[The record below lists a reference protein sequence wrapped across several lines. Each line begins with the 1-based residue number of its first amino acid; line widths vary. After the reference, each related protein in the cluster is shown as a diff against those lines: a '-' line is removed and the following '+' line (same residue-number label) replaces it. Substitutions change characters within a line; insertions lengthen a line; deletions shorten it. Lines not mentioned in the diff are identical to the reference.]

1 MAKWDVKQIEYVAR
15 LARLDLSPAEKE
27 KFSRQLAE
35 ITKYIEK
42 LNQLD
47 TTKVEPTA
55 HILPLKNVWRED
67 EVKDSLPRKDIERIM
82 PEGSEGFFKVPPVLE

>member
-27 KFSRQLAE
+27 KFSRQLGE

-47 TTKVEPTA
+47 TTQIEPTA
-55 HILPLKNVWRED
+55 HILPLQNVWRRD
-67 EVKDSLPRKDIERIM
+67 EAQDSLPREDIERIM
-82 PEGSEGFFKVPPVLE
+82 PDSHDGFFKVPPVLD